1 MRLFYIPR
9 VPLFGDHPYVTALQN
24 DFKRERGPDCYP
36 ELSGYL
42 AAHLSSTCRLV
53 DELAAELR
61 DCVERL
67 EGRVRTTDD
76 RIAVANAW
84 CSLDRMPSAAELQK
98 AIAEPA
104 REETSCR

>member
-1 MRLFYIPR
+1 MRSFYTYKAPLR
-9 VPLFGDHPYVTALQN
+9 VEHPYVTALEKHLKQ
-24 DFKRERGPDCYP
+24 EYGHCWPAIT
-36 ELSGYL
+36 GYL
-42 AAHLSSTCRLV
+42 GAHLSSTCHLV

-84 CSLDRMPSAAELQK
+84 NSLERMPSADDLQK

-104 REETSCR
+104 KEEAPCR